1 MKRTVFLCALT
12 FIFSL
17 WAKNAALGQSAA
29 GKTCPFSIAGMW
41 KVEGRT
47 ETDSLFYS
55 FSTEGWV
62 RVVSHSADALPRD
75 YEVMAEVK
83 YVLDNP
89 SAPRRVQFITER
101 GNDAFQAGK
110 TSLEVVEYNDDSFVT
125 ENRETHDRRRWV
137 RAQTHRYFLTFAA
150 SDGPVQ
156 SAFAMWTTLDGRA
169 TKIEAFGLRMEN
181 RDGAAPVFGPIPDRI
196 YHEFEYENEKDSRVM
211 LRLELTE
218 AEFERAHKVFETW
231 AEFARTAKLP
241 HDDPYLNGMEFLK
254 SAAKSLNQCDE
265 KLKLD
270 KTAGAAT
277 MPNSHQQILEY
288 IRMMRK
294 KNESLHVTNGMFPE
308 DWRPMLLPN

>member
-1 MKRTVFLCALT
+1 MKRAAFLCSLT

-17 WAKNAALGQSAA
+17 WDGNAAPGQSAA
-29 GKTCPFSIAGMW
+29 GKACPFSIAGMW

-47 ETDSLFYS
+47 EADALFYS
-55 FSTEGWV
+55 FSADGWV
-62 RVVSHSADALPRD
+62 NVVSHSADALPRE
-75 YEVMAEVK
+75 YEVIAQVK

-101 GNDAFQAGK
+101 GNDAFHAGK

-125 ENRETHDRRRWV
+125 ENPETQDRRRWV

-150 SDGPVQ
+150 GDGPVQ
-156 SAFAMWTTLDGRA
+156 SAFAMWTTLDGRGS
-169 TKIEAFGLRMEN
+169 KIEAFGLRTEN
-181 RDGAAPVFGPIPDRI
+181 RDVEAPAFGPIPDQL
-196 YHEFEYENEKDSRVM
+196 YHEFEYESEKDSRVM

-218 AEFERAHKVFETW
+218 AEFERSHNVFETW

-241 HDDPYLNGMEFLK
+241 HDAPYLNGMDFLK
-254 SAAKSLNQCDE
+254 SAAESLNQCDE

-270 KTAGAAT
+270 KAAGAAA

-288 IRMMRK
+288 VRMMRK

-308 DWRPMLLPN
+308 DWRPTLLPN